1 MVLQLVSKMT
11 SPKWTLGAKAYA
23 LHFDG
28 AHTVCRL
35 GLVLLNPLVMLGP
48 GIRLYLRFLGVASVL
63 GFLLLPPAT
72 QICGKRVFG
81 MM

>member
-1 MVLQLVSKMT
+1 MT
-11 SPKWTLGAKAYA
+11 YA

-35 GLVLLNPLVMLGP
+35 GLVLLNPLVMLRP